1 MRRSLIESVV
11 LFVAFA
17 LAAAV
22 LLIAAPTQADVYA
35 RSVMLAMGAALFGA
49 GLTVFVLRVISSL
62 MTQR

>member
-1 MRRSLIESVV
+1 MRQSLIQSVV

-22 LLIAAPTQADVYA
+22 LLIAAPTQADLYA

-49 GLTVFVLRVISSL
+49 GLTVFVLRVTSSFT
-62 MTQR
+62 TQR

>member
-1 MRRSLIESVV
+1 MRQSLIQSVV

-22 LLIAAPTQADVYA
+22 LLIAAPALADLYA

-49 GLTVFVLRVISSL
+49 GLTVFVLRVTSSL
-62 MTQR
+62 TTQR